1 LENSARQKNPD
12 ADEAVQQLGTEVAP

>member
-1 LENSARQKNPD
+1 NSARQKNPD